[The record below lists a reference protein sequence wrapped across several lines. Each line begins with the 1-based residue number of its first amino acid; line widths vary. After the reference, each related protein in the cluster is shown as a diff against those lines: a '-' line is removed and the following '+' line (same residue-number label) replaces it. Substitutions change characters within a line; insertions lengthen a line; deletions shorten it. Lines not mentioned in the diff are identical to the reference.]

1 LPQKITLLRSIL
13 RSYGGQA
20 RSSKTDFD
28 PVYTKAAS
36 AFAPF
41 DRPLDLL
48 WALSPSTRLRASA
61 DKKIAEKGF

>member
-28 PVYTKAAS
+28 PVYTKVA
-36 AFAPF
+36 
-41 DRPLDLL
+41 
-48 WALSPSTRLRASA
+48 
-61 DKKIAEKGF
+61 KIAETEFSTADDALLRSMKKELRRAGG